1 MLLEQL
7 EPRKVTHY
15 YSIAFHMVISLFS
28 SFMFVEFFG
37 HFFLIVAKYM
47 QNKIYHL
54 NDFYVYNSVAF
65 SVSTLM
71 QPSPLGISGAVIL
84 NWKSLPIKQ

>member
-1 MLLEQL
+1 
-7 EPRKVTHY
+7 
-15 YSIAFHMVISLFS
+15 
-28 SFMFVEFFG
+28 
-37 HFFLIVAKYM
+37 M

-54 NDFYVYNSVAF
+54 KDFYVYNSVAF